1 MAEGAR
7 EAEVGDPN
15 GTHHSSCNVTAAK
28 RIEWGQSLQLAKGGC
43 VQHAGA
49 AAKPSALQVPFS
61 WSIPLV
67 LPYQAHAC
75 PSEPH

>member
-7 EAEVGDPN
+7 EAEIGDPN
-15 GTHHSSCNVTAAK
+15 HSSCNVTAA
-28 RIEWGQSLQLAKGGC
+28 RRTERGEPLQLAKGGC
-43 VQHAGA
+43 VQHAGT
-49 AAKPSALQVPFS
+49 AAKPSALRVPFG

-67 LPYQAHAC
+67 IPYQALAC